1 MPCAVHNLSDAHVRS
16 EGWAVEAIGQLGAG
30 NASNYGPML
39 ETIKHVLPMADAL
52 RKWGF

>member
-1 MPCAVHNLSDAHVRS
+1 MFPAVHSQTVAPVCS

-39 ETIKHVLPMADAL
+39 ETIKHVLPMADAQ
-52 RKWGF
+52 RNWGF